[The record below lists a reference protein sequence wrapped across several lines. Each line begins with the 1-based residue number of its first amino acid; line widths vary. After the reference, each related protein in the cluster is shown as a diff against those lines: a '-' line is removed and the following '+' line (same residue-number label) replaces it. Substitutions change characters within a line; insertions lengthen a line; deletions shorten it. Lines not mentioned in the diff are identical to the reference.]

1 MGQVGN
7 VFERVNHLGEITN
20 KYDLLRLLQFSVTD
34 WNTTSDVIN
43 VANTHIVINKLRQ
56 WKFYRDLRWQLQY
69 YFYYL

>member
-56 WKFYRDLRWQLQY
+56 WNFYRDLRWQLQY

>member
-56 WKFYRDLRWQLQY
+56 WTFYRDLRWQLQY